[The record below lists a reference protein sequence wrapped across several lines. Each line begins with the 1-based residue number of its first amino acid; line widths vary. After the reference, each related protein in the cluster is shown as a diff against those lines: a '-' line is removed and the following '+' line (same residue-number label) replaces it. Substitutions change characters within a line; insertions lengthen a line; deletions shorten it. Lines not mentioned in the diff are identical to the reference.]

1 VSDHNGSHNTLLT
14 SHRWVFS
21 SELPSSQSTGH
32 SIYNPAKSK
41 SSKKLSGATWKIS
54 YGDGSGASGD
64 VYTDTVNVGGTQVTG
79 QAVEVAKTISA
90 QFQQDENNDG
100 LLGLAFSSI
109 NTVKP
114 TQQTT
119 FFDTA
124 IKEGVLSE
132 NVFTVDLK
140 KGVPGTY
147 DFGFIDD
154 SKYTG
159 DITYTAVDNS
169 QGFWSFTSSG
179 YGVGDNDF
187 QSQTIQGIAD
197 TGTTL
202 LLLDDA
208 IVEAYYA
215 QVDGAQNDSQQ
226 GGYVYDCSA
235 TLPDFVVGVED
246 AQFTIPGSF
255 INFAPVDNSGQS
267 KSCVDMLL
275 PGLC

>member
-1 VSDHNGSHNTLLT
+1 MP
-14 SHRWVFS
+14 RWVFS
-21 SELPSSQSTGH
+21 SELPSAQSSGH
-32 SIYNPAKSK
+32 SVYNPSK
-41 SSKKLSGATWKIS
+41 SRTAKKLSGASWQIS

-79 QAVEVAKTISA
+79 QAVELASKISA

-114 TQQTT
+114 KQQTT

-124 IKEGVLSE
+124 IKENVLSE
-132 NVFTVDLK
+132 NLFTVDLK

-147 DFGFIDD
+147 DFGFVDD

-159 DITYTAVDNS
+159 QITYTAVDNS
-169 QGFWSFTSSG
+169 QGFWSFNSDG
-179 YGVGDNDF
+179 YGVGDGNF
-187 QSQTIQGIAD
+187 SEQNIVGIAD

-208 IVEAYYA
+208 IVDAYYS
-215 QVDGAQNDSQQ
+215 QVRNAENSQQQ
-226 GGYVYDCSA
+226 GGYVFPCTT
-235 TLPDFVVGVED
+235 TLPDFVVGVEGE
-246 AQFTIPGSF
+246 QFTIPGDF
-255 INFAPVDNSGQS
+255 INFSPVDNTGTC
-267 KSCVDMLL
+267 KFLFRLLEDSC
-275 PGLC
+275 